1 MGYSLMSSDKSEKL
15 KHKRKEVREEK
26 ENKVLSC
33 PLLVV
38 NVACSVGGAAAD
50 MALSYTGREINN
62 FSYLSMMPSGLH
74 MPPSAH
80 SDLEQI

>member
-1 MGYSLMSSDKSEKL
+1 MSSDKSEK
-15 KHKRKEVREEK
+15 HSMKEGEEK
-26 ENKVLSC
+26 LEKRERTKFLLF

-38 NVACSVGGAAAD
+38 NVVCSVGGAAAD
-50 MALSYTGREINN
+50 MALSYTRTEINN

-74 MPPSAH
+74 SPALAH